1 MSASTE
7 KKNRQAAREAGTD
20 KKLLAAQEEAKK
32 QAKSKRRWT
41 IGTILVVL
49 LIAAIIFLDSGFLY
63 KNTTAVSVGGESYSP
78 AEMNY
83 QYASQYYN
91 WVNQYGSYAS
101 MFGLDTSTGL
111 SGLGSQDSAMSDGGT
126 WKDFFLDRAVET
138 LVQNKALLDYAAENG
153 ITLTDE
159 EKETIDSDV
168 DSVASYAKLQGYSSA
183 DNFLAANYGTGVNT
197 KIAKQIGYESSLA
210 SKAAQEYSD
219 SLEYT
224 DAQLEEQYA
233 SYNGERDY
241 FDIVY
246 YYSAAETVA
255 AEDGTEAATEE
266 TIAAAKATADD
277 VLAAY
282 DAAEGDDVEARLNAA
297 LAEAGV
303 DAECTH
309 SSAVSGS
316 SLGAYKDWVMDGS
329 RKAGDATVTP
339 NANEDGYYVVAFISR
354 SDNHYKLAQVR
365 HILIKA
371 EADENGE
378 YTDEAKAAAKARA
391 EELYAEWKAGPATE
405 ESFAEMANEYSEDTG
420 SNTNGGLYDSVRK
433 GQMVEEFD
441 EFCFAGHKSGD
452 TAIVYGESGSYAGY
466 HIIYYVGEGELCS
479 NEIARTD
486 LQSADL
492 ESWLTGLTEN
502 YEAVKGFWFKLV
514 G

>member
-1 MSASTE
+1 M
-7 KKNRQAAREAGTD
+7 
-20 KKLLAAQEEAKK
+20 
-32 QAKSKRRWT
+32 
-41 IGTILVVL
+41 L

-63 KNTTAVSVGGESYSP
+63 KNTTAVSVGGEDYSP

-153 ITLTDE
+153 ITLTDD
-159 EKETIDSDV
+159 EKATIDSDV

-255 AEDGTEAATEE
+255 AEDGTEAATE
-266 TIAAAKATADD
+266 
-277 VLAAY
+277 
-282 DAAEGDDVEARLNAA
+282 GDHRR
-297 LAEAGV
+297 G
-303 DAECTH
+303 
-309 SSAVSGS
+309 
-316 SLGAYKDWVMDGS
+316 
-329 RKAGDATVTP
+329 
-339 NANEDGYYVVAFISR
+339 
-354 SDNHYKLAQVR
+354 
-365 HILIKA
+365 
-371 EADENGE
+371 
-378 YTDEAKAAAKARA
+378 
-391 EELYAEWKAGPATE
+391 
-405 ESFAEMANEYSEDTG
+405 
-420 SNTNGGLYDSVRK
+420 K
-433 GQMVEEFD
+433 GH
-441 EFCFAGHKSGD
+441 G
-452 TAIVYGESGSYAGY
+452 
-466 HIIYYVGEGELCS
+466 
-479 NEIARTD
+479 
-486 LQSADL
+486 
-492 ESWLTGLTEN
+492 
-502 YEAVKGFWFKLV
+502 
-514 G
+514 